1 MFEEEIDYNPDV
13 TEAVAILKE
22 FSDLLSFADKVFLG
36 HPEVR
41 EFVKENIIRQTNAVE
56 REIVAHITELIN
68 QQKDSNEELS
78 G

>member
-1 MFEEEIDYNPDV
+1 MFETEIDYNPDV

-22 FSDLLSFADKVFLG
+22 YFDLISFADKVFLDNS
-36 HPEVR
+36 EER
-41 EFVKENIIRQTNAVE
+41 EFVKENIIRQTKAVE
-56 REIVAHITELIN
+56 KEIVAHITELIN